1 MTCISIHIRLYSI
14 HCWHYY
20 CDCIAYIADTIT
32 VVVLLWMCFQLDAW
46 TMTWLLWVC
55 LLPNSVMQRK
65 EVPIF
70 FDSASSTNLPS
81 LYIYR
86 AENVLGRVPPMPCYI
101 SGSTH
106 PTLPHNFGNRDWATA
121 ESSVGRGNGSRLCEL
136 NLWMWHYGQGQPS
149 KVTLAE
155 ADS

>member
-1 MTCISIHIRLYSI
+1 
-14 HCWHYY
+14 
-20 CDCIAYIADTIT
+20 
-32 VVVLLWMCFQLDAW
+32 
-46 TMTWLLWVC
+46 
-55 LLPNSVMQRK
+55 MQRK

-86 AENVLGRVPPMPCYI
+86 AENVLGRVPLMPCYI

-106 PTLPHNFGNRDWATA
+106 PTLPHHFGNRDGATA
-121 ESSVGRGNGSRLCEL
+121 ESSVGRGSGSRLCEL
-136 NLWMWHYGQGQPS
+136 KLWMWRYGRGQPS

-155 ADS
+155 ADSWLSRSKLEGNI